1 MIALER
7 QVDIHSLHKQG
18 FSCSEI
24 ARRVGLDRRTV
35 QNYIN
40 HPEKINQPRKA
51 TPRGS
56 LVDPY
61 RDQIAAMLEEDPQY
75 RATLLFERLKR
86 SGYEGGYELVKR
98 VVAAHKADRSRKA
111 YIRFESEPAQQAQVD
126 FGEFVVTL
134 PDGSTQKFYLFA
146 MILGFSRMLYAELL
160 ERCDMVSFLEAH
172 LRAFDY
178 FGGVPAEILYD
189 RMKNVFVREEPEG
202 GKKVFTSSLLSLA
215 VHYAFTPRVAPAY
228 APVLPAT
235 RVDARIKGKIKRPM
249 DYLRESWWRGYRF
262 SDLATANRDLHTW
275 LSEKSKR
282 VHGTTREQ
290 VDVRFAREKEYL
302 LALPAHPCD
311 VSERLYREV
320 RKDCTVTVYG
330 NHYVVEH
337 TLVGKKLVVRVRH
350 SELRIFDGDRL
361 VVTYTIPQD
370 KGKLVEDPRF
380 YAALKAD
387 REMQERK
394 FARSNEANKKF
405 PRKGRAIKPTISPS
419 KPPHPIDVASFEAVN
434 AIRPVEVSGL
444 PSIQVQQRALAEYA
458 ALSGEVCHAG

>member
-7 QVDIHSLHKQG
+7 QLEIHSLHKQG

-24 ARRVGLDRRTV
+24 ARRLGIDRRTV
-35 QNYIN
+35 QNYID

-56 LVDPY
+56 LVDAY
-61 RDQIAAMLEEDPQY
+61 KEQIAAMLDEDPQY

-98 VVAAHKADRSRKA
+98 VVATHKAERARKA

-134 PDGSTQKFYLFA
+134 EDGSTQKFYLFA
-146 MILGFSRMLYAELL
+146 MILGYSRMLYAELL

-172 LRAFDY
+172 VRAFAY

-189 RMKNVFVREEPEG
+189 RMKNVFVREKPEG
-202 GKKVFTSSLLSLA
+202 GKKVFTGSLLSLA
-215 VHYAFTPRVAPAY
+215 IHYGFTPRVAPAY
-228 APVLPAT
+228 APWV
-235 RVDARIKGKIKRPM
+235 KGKIERPM

-262 SDLATANRDLHTW
+262 SDRATANQDLHTW
-275 LSEKSKR
+275 LLEKSQR
-282 VHGTTREQ
+282 VHGTTRER
-290 VDVRFAREKEYL
+290 VDVRFAREKEHL
-302 LALPAHPCD
+302 LALPPHPCD
-311 VSERLYREV
+311 VSQRLYREV
-320 RKDCTVTVYG
+320 RKDCTLTVSG

-337 TLVGKKLVVRVRH
+337 TLVGKKVVVRVHH

-361 VVTYTIPQD
+361 VVTYSIPEG
-370 KGKLVEDPRF
+370 KGQLVQDPRF
-380 YAALKAD
+380 YAALRAD

-394 FARSNEANKKF
+394 FAASKEANNKF
-405 PRKGRAIKPTISPS
+405 SGKGRAIKPTISPS
-419 KPPHPIDVASFEAVN
+419 KPPHPVDVGSFEARN
-434 AIRPVEVSGL
+434 AIRPVETTGL
-444 PSIQVQQRALAEYA
+444 PRIAVQQRAMSEYA
-458 ALSGEVCHAG
+458 ALSGEVCHGG

>member
-7 QVDIHSLHKQG
+7 QLDIHSLHKQG
-18 FSCSEI
+18 HSCSEI

-35 QNYIN
+35 QKYID

-189 RMKNVFVREEPEG
+189 RMKNVFVREEPED

-215 VHYAFTPRVAPAY
+215 VHYGFTPRVAPAY
-228 APVLPAT
+228 APWV
-235 RVDARIKGKIKRPM
+235 KGKVERPM

-262 SDLATANRDLHTW
+262 SDLATANRDLHSW
-275 LSEKSKR
+275 LSEKSQR
-282 VHGTTREQ
+282 VHGTTRER

-311 VSERLYREV
+311 VSLRLYREV

-350 SELRIFDGDRL
+350 NELRIFDGDRL
-361 VVTYTIPQD
+361 VVTYSIPEG
-370 KGKLVEDPRF
+370 KGKLVQDPRF
-380 YAALKAD
+380 YAALQAE

-394 FARSNEANKKF
+394 FARSHEANQKF

-419 KPPHPIDVASFEAVN
+419 KPPHPVDVTSFEAVH

-444 PSIQVQQRALAEYA
+444 PSVVVQQRALAEYA
-458 ALSGEVCHAG
+458 ALSGEVGYAG